1 MERRDF
7 VQKSMGCCAL
17 AVLGAAGPAGA
28 QPLVALEPDWGQQDG
43 EKLFIQNWVSDLMD
57 TLDTEFDEPTKRKL
71 MAGCGRGC
79 FRRHSFKT
87 DIARDAQ
94 GERKKLIEAM
104 KRNFEVWEDG
114 DDIHVRFG
122 PVLKKCYCP
131 AANYRPPR
139 KNDLH
144 CYCSRAT
151 QQAIFETALGHP
163 VKVEILQSVR
173 RGDPTCHFLVQGA

>member
-7 VQKSMGCCAL
+7 LQRSAGCCGF
-17 AVLGAAGPAGA
+17 AVLGATGLTQLSATPAAA
-28 QPLVALEPDWGQQDG
+28 QEPHP
-43 EKLFIQNWVSDLMD
+43 EKQFIMNWVTDRMD
-57 TLDTEFDEPTKRKL
+57 TLDTAASEKDKRKL

-79 FRRHSFKT
+79 FHRHSFKT
-87 DIARDAQ
+87 DIAKLGQ
-94 GERKKLIEAM
+94 GSRARIVASM
-104 KRNFEVWEDG
+104 KSSFECWEDG
-114 DDIHVRFG
+114 PDIHVRFG
-122 PVLKKCYCP
+122 AVSKGCYCP
-131 AANYRPPR
+131 AARFRPPR

-151 QQAIFETALGHP
+151 QQAIFETALGRP